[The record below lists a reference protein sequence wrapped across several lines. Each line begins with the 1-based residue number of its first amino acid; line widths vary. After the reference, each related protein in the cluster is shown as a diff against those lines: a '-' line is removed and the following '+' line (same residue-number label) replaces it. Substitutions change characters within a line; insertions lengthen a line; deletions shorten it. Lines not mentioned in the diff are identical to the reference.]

1 MAARLER
8 VFCLA
13 GRRPL
18 LQDISWSMKKG
29 ERWLVYG
36 ANGSG
41 KTTLLSLLAGYGQIA
56 SGTLQVLGTEYTAQT
71 IFSLRKKIGWVS
83 ASFFDK
89 YYGKESVADVMLS
102 ALSGGLGL
110 RFSLDLTDVKKAKQA
125 LAQFDLLHKF
135 NQPYQTLSKGEQQK
149 VLLSRAFLQ
158 EPELLL
164 LDEPANGL
172 DLQTEQYMKRVITQ
186 IAHDSASTIVYV
198 SHHPYEFGDIF
209 EHCLMLEVGKIKAC
223 GRTAE
228 IL

>member
-1 MAARLER
+1 MIYCINLISPTKH
-8 VFCLA
+8 C
-13 GRRPL
+13 RRENN
-18 LQDISWSMKKG
+18 K
-29 ERWLVYG
+29 
-36 ANGSG
+36 
-41 KTTLLSLLAGYGQIA
+41 
-56 SGTLQVLGTEYTAQT
+56 
-71 IFSLRKKIGWVS
+71 
-83 ASFFDK
+83 K
-89 YYGKESVADVMLS
+89 YYCPEL
-102 ALSGGLGL
+102 
-110 RFSLDLTDVKKAKQA
+110 
-125 LAQFDLLHKF
+125 
-135 NQPYQTLSKGEQQK
+135 
-149 VLLSRAFLQ
+149 FLQ

>member
-1 MAARLER
+1 
-8 VFCLA
+8 
-13 GRRPL
+13 
-18 LQDISWSMKKG
+18 
-29 ERWLVYG
+29 
-36 ANGSG
+36 
-41 KTTLLSLLAGYGQIA
+41 
-56 SGTLQVLGTEYTAQT
+56 
-71 IFSLRKKIGWVS
+71 
-83 ASFFDK
+83 
-89 YYGKESVADVMLS
+89 MLS

-135 NQPYQTLSKGEQQK
+135 NQPHQTLSKGEQQK
-149 VLLSRAFLQ
+149 VLLSRAFFCKSRSFF
-158 EPELLL
+158 L